1 MFTGQ
6 VKSFLMLEIS
16 IFTSSFAFT
25 QNPLTA
31 IGVLR
36 DDLNRPVNAISK
48 DLDVA
53 PNLFRPALAISI
65 QPLVELYLMAIRSML
80 IRLFCLTACKKQ
92 TQALPMTV
100 LIRSWTAIGQVE
112 GRHSDP

>member
-1 MFTGQ
+1 
-6 VKSFLMLEIS
+6 
-16 IFTSSFAFT
+16 
-25 QNPLTA
+25 
-31 IGVLR
+31 
-36 DDLNRPVNAISK
+36 
-48 DLDVA
+48 
-53 PNLFRPALAISI
+53 
-65 QPLVELYLMAIRSML
+65 MAIRSML